1 MSALNA
7 ILLGLIQGIA
17 EFLPISSSGHLSV
30 VQNVLAELGVIQFQ
44 GAEEGHLF
52 FDVLLH
58 LGTLASVCAFFWKD
72 IKNIVLEFVAI
83 IRDLIGSITGK
94 RGKAERAEAN
104 SAPKTP
110 ARRMLIMLIIGTL
123 PLLVVLPFKSR
134 IEELYYNTLFIGI
147 AFLLTGAMLFVSDKL
162 TPGTRNFRTM
172 KSTNALVIGITQAI
186 AVIPG
191 LSRSGTTITAGL
203 ANGLDR
209 DTAVRYSFI
218 MSLPAVL
225 GATLLE
231 LIDAFKEGPQWGLF
245 PVYLLGMAI
254 AAVVGYFAIGLV
266 RMIVNKGKFGYF
278 AYYCL
283 AIGVLTIIVSFII

>member
-58 LGTLASVCAFFWKD
+58 LGTLASVCVFFRKD
-72 IKNIVLEFVAI
+72 IKGIVLELASI
-83 IRDLIGSITGK
+83 IRNIIGTITGK
-94 RGKAERAEAN
+94 RDKAARAEAN
-104 SAPKTP
+104 RMPKTP
-110 ARRMLIMLIIGTL
+110 ARRMLVMVIIGTL
-123 PLLVVLPFKSR
+123 PLLVVLPIKGYV
-134 IEELYYNTLFIGI
+134 EELYYNTRFIGI

-162 TPGTRNFRTM
+162 AQGTRNFKTM
-172 KSTNALVIGITQAI
+172 TGTNALTIGISQAI

-209 DTAVRYSFI
+209 DTAVRYSFL

-231 LIDAFKEGPQWGLF
+231 LIDAFQEGLQWGLL
-245 PVYLLGMAI
+245 PVYLLGMVV
-254 AAVVGYFAIGLV
+254 AAFVGYIAIGLV
-266 RMIVNKGKFGYF
+266 RVIVNKGKFGYF

-283 AIGVLTIIVSFII
+283 VIGVLTVIVSFII